1 MNAVRTAPR
10 TSSDA
15 EELDDEPFADCGGS
29 RQRIVTP
36 EAADVARI

>member
-1 MNAVRTAPR
+1 MNPVHAAPR
-10 TSSDA
+10 TLSDE

-36 EAADVARI
+36 DAADVVRI